1 MKMNKKLLGE
11 ERRKKVL
18 QWLKESESPLSG
30 NSLAKRAN
38 VSRQVVVGDITL
50 LKAKNE
56 PILATAQGYIYIHPN
71 KETDKIRKVI
81 ICHHTA
87 EETQKELEILV
98 DHGVTVK
105 DVMVEHPVYGYITAQ
120 LQIANRYDISLFLQK
135 MEQTSSVPLSNL
147 TNGTHLHTIE
157 ADSEKQLDSAILQ
170 LKNEGLLV
178 DMP

>member
-1 MKMNKKLLGE
+1 MNKKLLGE
-11 ERRKKVL
+11 ERRKKIL
-18 QWLKESESPLSG
+18 QWLKESETPISG

-56 PILATAQGYIYIHPN
+56 PILATAQGYIFIHPN
-71 KETDKIRKVI
+71 IKNNKIQKVI
-81 ICHHTA
+81 ICHHSPS
-87 EETQKELEILV
+87 ETKKELEILV

-120 LQIANRYDISLFLQK
+120 LQITNRYDINVFLQK
-135 MEQTSSVPLSNL
+135 MEETNSSPLSNL

-157 ADSEKQLDSAILQ
+157 ADSEQQLESALIS
-170 LKNEGLLV
+170 LKKEGILV
-178 DMP
+178 DMPS